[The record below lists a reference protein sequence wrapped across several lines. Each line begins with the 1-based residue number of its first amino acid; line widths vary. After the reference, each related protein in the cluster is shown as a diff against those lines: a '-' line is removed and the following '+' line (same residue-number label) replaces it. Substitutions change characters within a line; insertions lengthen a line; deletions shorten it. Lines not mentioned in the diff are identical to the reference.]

1 MSFENA
7 SANHAHTHTI
17 CSAVVDVTV
26 GFLMQVDKLVQLLE
40 SPIFIRECHPF
51 CQKRRKYMYRPMNP
65 TVPYIPF
72 VFLDLRL
79 QLLEPTDPQHPFL
92 LKSLYGILMLLP
104 QSVAFKIL
112 RDRLESVSSL
122 TVGMGV
128 HSQDRSSP
136 KGGKK
141 ASEEYAALLSHFEM
155 VQASHAEARRQ
166 ALKTKSLLAE

>member
-1 MSFENA
+1 VIEQRHSYTFV
-7 SANHAHTHTI
+7 SHVDHA
-17 CSAVVDVTV
+17 
-26 GFLMQVDKLVQLLE
+26 
-40 SPIFIRECHPF
+40 
-51 CQKRRKYMYRPMNP
+51 
-65 TVPYIPF
+65 
-72 VFLDLRL
+72 DLRL

-128 HSQDRSSP
+128 HSQDRSST